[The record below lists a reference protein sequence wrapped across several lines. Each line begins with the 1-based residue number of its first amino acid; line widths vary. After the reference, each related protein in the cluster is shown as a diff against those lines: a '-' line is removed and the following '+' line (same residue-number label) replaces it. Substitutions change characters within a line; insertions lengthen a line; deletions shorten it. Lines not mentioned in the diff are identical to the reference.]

1 MHEGLGNYTITSYQY
16 EASLARLIARL
27 ERLHDEYVSAW
38 EEVSTHVNTDYADY
52 PEMFGTNGPWQH
64 IGDLKHLLADVK
76 AQNSAGEPNEP
87 PF

>member
-1 MHEGLGNYTITSYQY
+1 M
-16 EASLARLIARL
+16 
-27 ERLHDEYVSAW
+27 
-38 EEVSTHVNTDYADY
+38 STHVNTDYADY